1 MHNLTSLKTPL
12 CSSLSGVCLLVLDND
27 EQALFINGDY
37 ISELAETPALAD
49 VARLTAT
56 ALSLPL
62 KRLELP
68 VPDGEWCWADITGRL
83 NNTAGT
89 LEARARVIVLECT
102 LGSDRGFHFCDHPV
116 LSGRNSNLWF
126 PRKEGESL
134 HAAVERVMVMNH
146 QAVNVAR
153 LDPVSEYPNGGD
165 WSVVYN
171 IKLNRG

>member
-1 MHNLTSLKTPL
+1 MNDLTSLKTSV
-12 CSSLSGVCLLVLDND
+12 CAALSGVCLLVLDND

-37 ISELAETPALAD
+37 ISEQAETPALFD
-49 VARLTAT
+49 VARLTAS
-56 ALSLPL
+56 AMGLPL

-68 VPDGEWCWADITGRL
+68 VPAGEWCWGDITGRL
-83 NNTAGT
+83 NSEADT
-89 LEARARVIVLECT
+89 LDARARVIVLECT

-171 IKLNRG
+171 VKLNRG